1 MTERSKKFVEALNSD
16 FRALSN
22 ETRKKFHPV
31 KEVMA
36 NFQDSLNI

>member
-1 MTERSKKFVEALNSD
+1 MNERSKKFIDALNAD

-31 KEVMA
+31 KEV
-36 NFQDSLNI
+36 SW